1 MAQHLKMTL
10 IFLEP
15 KTKLILIDFFL
26 SQYKNASTLQIT
38 LEFLAFI
45 FGIISVFCA
54 KKENIWVYPTGL
66 ISTTITVY
74 LLYQASYFGDMTM
87 NFYYSIM
94 SIYGWY
100 KWSAKSQLVELNI
113 TKTTNSEK
121 RIGLFLFFLT
131 IVITYLVYKYFH
143 YTLEIP
149 NYIDIFTSGIFF
161 TAMWYMALKK
171 IENWTLWIIGDVIA
185 VPLFAYRG
193 LGMLSLQYIIFTIL
207 AVLAYIEWKKILNK
221 NLLI

>member
-1 MAQHLKMTL
+1 M
-10 IFLEP
+10 IE
-15 KTKLILIDFFL
+15 FFL
-26 SQYKNASTLQIT
+26 SQYKNASALQII
-38 LEFLAFI
+38 LEFFAFV
-45 FGIISVFCA
+45 FGILSVYFA

-66 ISTTITVY
+66 VSTTITVY

-100 KWSAKSQLVELNI
+100 KWSSKSIQNDLNI
-113 TKTTNSEK
+113 TKTNNQEK
-121 RIGLFLFFLT
+121 IIGIFLFFFT
-131 IVITYLVYKYFH
+131 IGITYVVYKFFNYS
-143 YTLEIP
+143 LEIP

-221 NLLI
+221 NQLK